1 LKITLLAITVAGFS
15 CFAQSADSMAR
26 FEVASVKLGD
36 PLSRNKA
43 VSYQMSP
50 GSLTT
55 RALPLRACIML
66 AYKVMPAQIIG
77 PDWLDDVRLDI
88 VAKAATPVDEQQ
100 LALMFRTL
108 LTERLGVKTHTDRKE
123 MPVYV
128 LTLAKGGPKFSPST
142 TEGPLAAGQD
152 KRVLTIRNVSMF
164 ELAMEMSG
172 KLFDR
177 PLVDAT
183 GLKGRYDIRIDA
195 SDTLAG
201 GPGTGQMEA
210 VNAMIQALQEQ
221 LGLKAEARK
230 DWVDVLIVDHADKT
244 PTAN

>member
-1 LKITLLAITVAGFS
+1 MKITLFAIAAAFS
-15 CFAQSADSMAR
+15 CFAQSTDSLPR
-26 FEVASVKLGD
+26 FEVASVKLSD
-36 PLSRNKA
+36 PQSRNNA
-43 VSYQMSP
+43 APFQMSP

-55 RALPLRACIML
+55 RGLPLRACIML
-66 AYKVMPAQIIG
+66 AYKVMPAQIVG

-128 LTLAKGGPKFSPST
+128 LTLAKGGPKFSPSA
-142 TEGPLAAGQD
+142 TEGPLATEQNG
-152 KRVLTIRNVSMF
+152 RVLTIRNISMF
-164 ELAMEMSG
+164 EFAMEMSG

-210 VNAMIQALQEQ
+210 LNAMILVFQEQ
-221 LGLKAEARK
+221 LGLKVEAKK
-230 DWVDVLIVDHADKT
+230 DWVDVLIVDHAEKT

>member
-1 LKITLLAITVAGFS
+1 
-15 CFAQSADSMAR
+15 
-26 FEVASVKLGD
+26 
-36 PLSRNKA
+36 
-43 VSYQMSP
+43 
-50 GSLTT
+50 
-55 RALPLRACIML
+55 
-66 AYKVMPAQIIG
+66 MPAQIIG

-123 MPVYV
+123 MPVCV

-183 GLKGRYDIRIDA
+183 GLKGRYDIRIDL
-195 SDTLAG
+195 SDILAG

-210 VNAMIQALQEQ
+210 VNE
-221 LGLKAEARK
+221 
-230 DWVDVLIVDHADKT
+230 
-244 PTAN
+244 